1 MGFKKCKLLIALCM
15 TFMLGCISL
24 PSCNEPSS
32 NISSDVIRLIQNK
45 TAVTFSKIFETYP
58 DVLLPCDAVAHFA
71 IAHLS
76 TQDIYSDDIVSY
88 WSILLDHLDV
98 MDGQHKQLIVILI
111 EEIIPYMDSEDEPL
125 TEPIISYLKA
135 FYTGVMLGVDAQ
147 ISPKLKPRL
156 KDLEVWKGGM
166 ISC

>member
-1 MGFKKCKLLIALCM
+1 MGLVKCKLLIVLCTM
-15 TFMLGCISL
+15 FMVGCISL

-32 NISSDVIRLIQNK
+32 NVSPDAIRLIQNK
-45 TAVTFSKIFETYP
+45 TAVTFSKIFEKYP

-76 TQDIYSDDIVSY
+76 TQDIYSDDIVRY

-125 TEPIISYLKA
+125 TEPVISYLKA

-147 ISPKLKPRL
+147 ISPELKHKIQELRT
-156 KDLEVWKGGM
+156 
-166 ISC
+166 